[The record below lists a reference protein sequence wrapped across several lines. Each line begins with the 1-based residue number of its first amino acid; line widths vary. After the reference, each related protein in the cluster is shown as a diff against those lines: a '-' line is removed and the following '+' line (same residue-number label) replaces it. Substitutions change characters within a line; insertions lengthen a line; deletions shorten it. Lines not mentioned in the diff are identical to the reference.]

1 MNDKF
6 TGYRISLLFIL
17 SGFLSF
23 LPLHGQHKE
32 ITTLEPGAY
41 APDFNLPGVDGKM
54 HSLSEYNSAPLLMIV
69 FTANHCPTAQ
79 AYEDRI
85 INIARKYKDRGLQV
99 VAISPNS
106 PEALSLS
113 EMGYSDMGDRLEDMK
128 IRAKDKNFPFPYL
141 YDGDNQ
147 KVALAYGPT
156 ATPHVFLFDKNR
168 ILRYTGRIDDTENP
182 YATPAHTDAVNAIE
196 ALLADRDVP
205 VAKTKTFGCSI
216 KWAWKNEWVQKQ
228 REEWAKEPVELKLT
242 DSAGIRDIIHQTGDK
257 LRLINIWATWC
268 GPCVMEFNSLIE
280 INRMYRNRDFE
291 LVTISADLPSRQQ
304 KVLEFL
310 KKREASCTN
319 YLFNSDNKYAL
330 VEAVDKNWQGA
341 IPYSLLV
348 SPEGEIIKYY
358 KGSIDPLKV
367 KKDIIA
373 VLGRYYADDK

>member
-1 MNDKF
+1 MNEKF
-6 TGYRISLLFIL
+6 TSYRITLLFIL
-17 SGFLSF
+17 FVSLSF
-23 LPLHGQHKE
+23 LPLYGQHKE
-32 ITTLEPGAY
+32 ITTLEPGAH

-113 EMGYSDMGDRLEDMK
+113 ELGYSDMGDRLEEMK
-128 IRAKDKNFPFPYL
+128 IRAKDINFPFPYL

-182 YATPAHTDAVNAIE
+182 YATPAQTDAVNAIE
-196 ALLADRDVP
+196 ALLAGRDVP
-205 VAKTKTFGCSI
+205 LAKTKTFGCSI

-242 DSAGIRDIIHQTGDK
+242 DSAGIRDLIHQTGDK

-291 LVTISADLPSRQQ
+291 LVTISADLPSKRQ

-310 KKREASCTN
+310 KKHEASCTN

-348 SPEGEIIKYY
+348 SPEGKILKYY

>member
-1 MNDKF
+1 MTNKRPF
-6 TGYRISLLFIL
+6 PWFVLLFVYIL
-17 SGFLSF
+17 SVIFI
-23 LPLHGQHKE
+23 PLYGQHEE
-32 ITTLEPGAY
+32 ITSLEPGVH
-41 APDFNLPGVDGKM
+41 APDFTLPGVDGKM
-54 HSLSEYNSAPLLMIV
+54 HSLSEYSEAPLLMIV

-85 INIARKYKDRGLQV
+85 INIANKYKDLQV
-99 VAISPNS
+99 IAISPNN
-106 PEALSLS
+106 PDALSLS
-113 EMGYSDMGDRLEDMK
+113 EMGYSDLGDRLEDMK

-141 YDGDNQ
+141 YDGDDQ
-147 KVALAYGPT
+147 QTALTYGPT
-156 ATPHVFLFDKNR
+156 ATPHVFIFDKKR

-182 YATPAHTDAVNAIE
+182 YATPVHTDAVNAIE
-196 ALLADRDVP
+196 ALLAGREVP

-228 REEWAKEPVELKLT
+228 REEWSKEPVELSLT
-242 DSAGIRDIIHQTGDK
+242 DSAGISNLIHQTGDK

-291 LVTISADLPSRQQ
+291 LVTISADLPSRQDIVLQFLQ
-304 KVLEFL
+304 KH
-310 KKREASCTN
+310 EASCTN

-348 SPEGEIIKYY
+348 SPEGKIIKYY
-358 KGSIDPLKV
+358 KGSIDPLQV

-373 VLGRYYADDK
+373 ELGRYYADDK